1 MQKVVVQKWFT
12 VEWFLSKPENR
23 NELILIKWTFYG
35 FMVWTRRTIS
45 LCFLLS
51 LTQTRVKIG
60 AILNRFMGLICF
72 LWLLHASSISSRR
85 YSKKL
90 GGDGRHNFTD
100 KLVIFL
106 SQVHIPHYHFKIKK
120 LQNEKH
126 NTSLIQHLKSS
137 KCQAFELLMLKI
149 LMFRSGP
156 KLMIKIVH
164 FQSSIDFVI
173 SKNVFISNLRTI
185 PSLLSTSNAI

>member
-1 MQKVVVQKWFT
+1 MIFICVCHQCKKLWFKFT

-35 FMVWTRRTIS
+35 FMVWTRRIF

-149 LMFRSGP
+149 LMF
-156 KLMIKIVH
+156 
-164 FQSSIDFVI
+164 
-173 SKNVFISNLRTI
+173 
-185 PSLLSTSNAI
+185 STQN

>member
-1 MQKVVVQKWFT
+1 MYKKSFFVVRHDFHLRLSSMQKVVVQKWFT
-12 VEWFLSKPENR
+12 VEWLLSKPENR

-35 FMVWTRRTIS
+35 FMVWTRRIF

-106 SQVHIPHYHFKIKK
+106 SQVHIYLTTILRLRNCKM
-120 LQNEKH
+120 
-126 NTSLIQHLKSS
+126 KS
-137 KCQAFELLMLKI
+137 
-149 LMFRSGP
+149 
-156 KLMIKIVH
+156 
-164 FQSSIDFVI
+164 
-173 SKNVFISNLRTI
+173 TI
-185 PSLLSTSNAI
+185 HR